1 MRHNLIL
8 ATCGF
13 ETSGED
19 AQTGDGLVGLLYVWN
34 NVLGIELPARG

>member
-1 MRHNLIL
+1 M

-19 AQTGDGLVGLLYVWN
+19 ARTGDGLMGYFMYGT
-34 NVLGIELPARG
+34 NVLGIELPAGG